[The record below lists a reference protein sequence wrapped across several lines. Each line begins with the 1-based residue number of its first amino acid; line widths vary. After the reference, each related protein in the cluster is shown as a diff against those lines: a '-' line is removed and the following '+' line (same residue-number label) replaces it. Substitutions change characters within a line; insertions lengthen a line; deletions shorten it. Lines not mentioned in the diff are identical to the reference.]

1 MEKIINE
8 LKKWL
13 EGLKDSSLPQFDSL
27 PDVSLYMDQIVSYI
41 EGILEPY
48 SRDEQKLITS
58 FMVNNY
64 VKAKIIEAPILK
76 RYNKNQLS
84 YLIAIC
90 LLKQITSMSNLAVLL
105 NKENFQDENGEFYD
119 HFVKLHNSLKTTVH
133 NRTVENLEVVL
144 KGEKA
149 RPGTRKKKEPEQPV
163 TDQVIRKNL
172 VDLSLKLMIESELY
186 KMIAERILYE
196 LGRETYNDPKLF
208 EEKRNEVKFDKKKT
222 KFETS
227 RIKKVNTKN
236 ERKTQE

>member
-1 MEKIINE
+1 MEKIIND
-8 LKKWL
+8 LKEWL
-13 EGLKDSSLPQFDSL
+13 ERLNDAELPQFDSL

-41 EGILEPY
+41 DAILEPY

-64 VKAKIIEAPILK
+64 VKAKIIEAPVLK

-84 YLIAIC
+84 YLIGIC

-105 NKENFQDENGEFYD
+105 NRENFEDENGLFYN

-133 NRTVENLEVVL
+133 DRTISNLEIAL
-144 KGEKA
+144 KGEKV
-149 RPGTRKKKEPEQPV
+149 RPGSRKKKEVETPV
-163 TDQVIRKNL
+163 TDQDIRKNL
-172 VDLSLKLMIESELY
+172 ADLSLKLMIESELN

-196 LGRETYNDPKLF
+196 LGKETYKDPKLF
-208 EEKRNEVKFDKKKT
+208 EEERSETRHDKKKT
-222 KFETS
+222 RFETS

-236 ERKTQE
+236 ERKTHE